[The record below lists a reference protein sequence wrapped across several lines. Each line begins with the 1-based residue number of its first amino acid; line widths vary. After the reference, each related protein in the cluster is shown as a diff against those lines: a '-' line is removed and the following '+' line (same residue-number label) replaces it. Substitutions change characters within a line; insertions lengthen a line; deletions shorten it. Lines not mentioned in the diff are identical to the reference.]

1 MKKLKD
7 QLKTISSS
15 LTSLS
20 KQVEK
25 ITKQVEKLQSKKTA
39 VASKKT
45 AVKKKVA
52 AKKSPAKKSPSKPPT
67 VVDSILNA
75 VKKSKKGITIAQ
87 LKEKTEF
94 NSKQLSN
101 ALYKLTKKGE
111 IETKSRGLYVKK

>member
-25 ITKQVEKLQSKKTA
+25 ITKQVEKLQSQKADAAPKKTA
-39 VASKKT
+39 A
-45 AVKKKVA
+45 KKKPA
-52 AKKSPAKKSPSKPPT
+52 PKSAPAKPPT
-67 VVDSILNA
+67 VIDSILNA
-75 VKKSKKGITIAQ
+75 IKKSKKGISIAQ

-101 ALYKLTKKGE
+101 ALYKLAKKGE
-111 IETKSRGLYVKK
+111 IEATSRGLYVKK